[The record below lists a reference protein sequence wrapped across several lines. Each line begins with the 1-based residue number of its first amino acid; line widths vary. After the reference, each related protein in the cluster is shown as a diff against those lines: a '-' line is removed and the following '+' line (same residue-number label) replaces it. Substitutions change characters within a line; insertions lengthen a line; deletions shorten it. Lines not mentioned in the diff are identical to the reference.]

1 MNEENKSATDLNN
14 KMEIEQKIEQAK
26 TEVLDLQ
33 QKIDSSLQLQK
44 DSTILSI
51 SDRIDTIPLGGML
64 EAHDVY
70 AIKIQNKANKI
81 ETIIIDSKLQHIA
94 TIQENNNIVL
104 SNLTKKR
111 FENLI
116 GKQGKQ
122 TLNQKEN
129 YDLEG
134 EYLIA
139 EDENGNLVAKTKEE
153 LIKMQQEGNRLFN
166 VRKAKTDEKA
176 KNKEEAEKLTKTA
189 NIAKA
194 LGVTEDQ
201 ILNIIQIKDRN
212 TKTAISDKDK
222 KDSEIYTVKL
232 KQDSDGR
239 GSNDWVAVEIL
250 ADRNLPRSCRRR

>member
-1 MNEENKSATDLNN
+1 
-14 KMEIEQKIEQAK
+14 
-26 TEVLDLQ
+26 
-33 QKIDSSLQLQK
+33 
-44 DSTILSI
+44 
-51 SDRIDTIPLGGML
+51 
-64 EAHDVY
+64 
-70 AIKIQNKANKI
+70 
-81 ETIIIDSKLQHIA
+81 
-94 TIQENNNIVL
+94 
-104 SNLTKKR
+104 
-111 FENLI
+111 
-116 GKQGKQ
+116 
-122 TLNQKEN
+122 
-129 YDLEG
+129 
-134 EYLIA
+134 
-139 EDENGNLVAKTKEE
+139 
-153 LIKMQQEGNRLFN
+153 MQQEGNRLFN

-176 KNKEEAEKLTKTA
+176 KDKEEAEKLTKTA